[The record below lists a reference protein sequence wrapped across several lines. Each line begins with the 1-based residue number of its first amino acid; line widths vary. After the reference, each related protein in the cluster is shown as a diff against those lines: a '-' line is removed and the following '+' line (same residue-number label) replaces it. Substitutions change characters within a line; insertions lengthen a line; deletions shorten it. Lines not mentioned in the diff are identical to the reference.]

1 MSLNEAR
8 MYDLIEDVFNTG
20 NDPTQLGFNESDIE
34 KLIALSPHT
43 LQEASNEDG
52 PYAWVSVFPTSLFLM
67 DQFVMGL
74 IDERQLFDRTT
85 VETPKEVVYLCS
97 AIVLPE
103 FRSQGIA
110 LKLTVQAVEA
120 LKLAFPIRAALVWPF
135 SDNGFRLAERAAE
148 TCGLTLQVRTR
159 NTESSR

>member
-8 MYDLIEDVFNTG
+8 MYDLIEDIFNTG

-97 AIVLPE
+97 TSASGSLNWGRRHLCSRDFWSE
-103 FRSQGIA
+103 ESHGRS
-110 LKLTVQAVEA
+110 
-120 LKLAFPIRAALVWPF
+120 LAQTYCKC
-135 SDNGFRLAERAAE
+135 NYLAEPIIARPD
-148 TCGLTLQVRTR
+148 
-159 NTESSR
+159 